1 MVDGADA
8 EHWSSVADGWSR
20 FWGGFARPAQERLIT
35 EAGIGPRTRVLDV
48 GSGAGE
54 LLTVLSEHGARAVGV
69 DPADGMRSHAAA
81 AGHEVRHGD
90 AEHLPFPA
98 GSFDV
103 VTAVNSLQFA
113 DSTQAALREFARVLT
128 PGGRIAI
135 ANWAD
140 AEHNDLD
147 VIERAVAAAD
157 LSETPPDGPLRSPGG
172 LQSALTDA
180 GLEVAASGIVDA
192 PWQAPDDDSLVAGV
206 LLGESE
212 AFIAEMRPVVLAAAA
227 PFRSGSGYLLRNRFR
242 WAVAIRD

>member
-35 EAGIGPRTRVLDV
+35 ETGIGPHTRVLDV

-54 LLTVLSEHGARAVGV
+54 FLTVLSGHGARAVGV
-69 DPADGMRSHAAA
+69 DPAAEMRSRAAA
-81 AGHEVRHGD
+81 AGHEVRPGD
-90 AEHLPFPA
+90 AERLPFPS

-113 DSTQAALREFARVLT
+113 GDTQAALQEFARVLAR
-128 PGGRIAI
+128 GGRIAI

-157 LSETPPDGPLRSPGG
+157 ESETPPDGPLRSPGG
-172 LQSALTDA
+172 LQNALIGA
-180 GLEVAASGIVDA
+180 GLEVTASGIIDT
-192 PWQAPDDDSLVAGV
+192 PWQAHDDDSLVAGV

-212 AFIAEMRPVVLAAAA
+212 AFIAEMRPVVLAAAV
-227 PFRSGSGYLLRNRFR
+227 PFRSDSGYLLRNRFR
-242 WAVAIRD
+242 WAVAMRD